1 MTPIPF
7 LARHWKLIAIGVAI
21 AILIGRGDY
30 YRIDRNH
37 WRAVAGVLRID
48 LDSIKNAQAAAT
60 QIAEAKMRA
69 EQAQFSELAERADN
83 AERQISGLRAAAD
96 RYANANRVR
105 SKAAGGASGR
115 TSGASA
121 GEAAQS
127 GDGPGGDASVAV
139 SRADFDTL
147 VEHSIRLKQ
156 VHEWGDSLV
165 AAGLAVKA
173 E

>member
-1 MTPIPF
+1 MTPLPF
-7 LARHWKLIAIGVAI
+7 LARHWKLIGIGLVL

-37 WRAVAGVLRID
+37 WRTVAGVLRID
-48 LDSIKNAQAAAT
+48 LDSIKSAQAAAT
-60 QIAEAKMRA
+60 MIAEAKKRE

-127 GDGPGGDASVAV
+127 GDGPGGDASVV
-139 SRADFDTL
+139 ISRPDFDQL
-147 VEHSIRLKQ
+147 VENTARLKR
-156 VHEWGDSLV
+156 VHDWGEELKV
-165 AAGLAVKA
+165 KGLA